1 MQLDVA
7 ENHKKS
13 LTNDLRVK
21 FFFFFEE
28 FVCVKQ
34 LL

>member
-21 FFFFFEE
+21 FFFFEE